1 MKMENFLKET
11 DLINFSDPA
20 VQKLSKTLAK
30 GINSDIEIA
39 RNCFIYVRDEIKHSG
54 DIKYNGV
61 TTYKASDVLKHKT
74 GWCYSK
80 SILLAA
86 LLRANNIPTA
96 FCYQRLSCS
105 EYIKDIYCLHG
116 LNAIYLKDFGWYR
129 VDSRGNKEGINAQFN
144 PPYEELAFELQENEF
159 NLKELYEEP
168 LPEVIK
174 ALKSFTSYDEMI
186 HNFPDKAI

>member
-1 MKMENFLKET
+1 MNMENFLKET

-39 RNCFIYVRDEIKHSG
+39 KNCFIYVRDEIKHSG